1 MMTAQCDGWTFGMD
15 ILGLEDFLAVFVC
28 SLLVFCT
35 WQLIT
40 SQLTICFIGTL
51 IYFLDKL

>member
-15 ILGLEDFLAVFVC
+15 ILGLEDFLAVSVC

-40 SQLTICFIGTL
+40 SQLTIYFIGTL